1 MNHKARTPQS
11 LSEQSTNQKLEQM
24 TKQEVE
30 VDCRAMSSDVASSSG
45 ELESS
50 RKWLNSRRKRYSLAI
65 NVKKLSRDSAKV
77 GNTIHELSFFLWF
90 RFHWLVLNCLVV
102 QLENFKRQLMQSLND
117 DSQSQADAVDI
128 RTYDQSVPRAY
139 PDEDE
144 VTNGYESENSY
155 SGSADS
161 GTVGEAWTP
170 RIDGKEFFRQARS
183 RLSYEQ
189 FSAFLANIKELNAQ
203 RQT

>member
-11 LSEQSTNQKLEQM
+11 LSEQSTNQQLEQM

-65 NVKKLSRDSAKV
+65 NVKKLSRDSAK
-77 GNTIHELSFFLWF
+77 
-90 RFHWLVLNCLVV
+90 CLVV

-161 GTVGEAWTP
+161 GTVGEGISLFMHGLHELMGRSSFVRP
-170 RIDGKEFFRQARS
+170 GCISNPFKFNHVRRQ
-183 RLSYEQ
+183 
-189 FSAFLANIKELNAQ
+189 FLVNDDDQQEEEEEEGYQCSNS
-203 RQT
+203 

>member
-11 LSEQSTNQKLEQM
+11 LSEQSTNQQLEQM

-65 NVKKLSRDSAKV
+65 NVKKLSRDSAK
-77 GNTIHELSFFLWF
+77 
-90 RFHWLVLNCLVV
+90 
-102 QLENFKRQLMQSLND
+102 LENFKRQLMQSLND

-139 PDEDE
+139 PDEAVQLTREQLVKHGLHELMGRSSFVRPGCISNPFKFNHVRRQFLVNDDDQQE
-144 VTNGYESENSY
+144 EEEEEGYQCSNS
-155 SGSADS
+155 
-161 GTVGEAWTP
+161 
-170 RIDGKEFFRQARS
+170 
-183 RLSYEQ
+183 
-189 FSAFLANIKELNAQ
+189 
-203 RQT
+203 

>member
-11 LSEQSTNQKLEQM
+11 LSEQSTNQQLEQM

-65 NVKKLSRDSAKV
+65 NVKKLSRDSAK
-77 GNTIHELSFFLWF
+77 
-90 RFHWLVLNCLVV
+90 
-102 QLENFKRQLMQSLND
+102 LENFKRQLMQSLND

-161 GTVGEAWTP
+161 GTVGEGCISNP
-170 RIDGKEFFRQARS
+170 FKFNHVRRQ
-183 RLSYEQ
+183 
-189 FSAFLANIKELNAQ
+189 FLVNDDDQQEEEEEEGYQCSNS
-203 RQT
+203 

>member
-65 NVKKLSRDSAKV
+65 NVKKLSRDSAK
-77 GNTIHELSFFLWF
+77 
-90 RFHWLVLNCLVV
+90 CLVV

>member
-65 NVKKLSRDSAKV
+65 NVKKLSRDSAK
-77 GNTIHELSFFLWF
+77 
-90 RFHWLVLNCLVV
+90 CLVV

-161 GTVGEAWTP
+161 GTVGEGISLFMVFGHFTLEISVAWTP